1 MRIGYARVSTEDQK
15 LDLQTA
21 ALQRARCDRI
31 FTDLGLSGQS
41 MARPGLTAAL
51 RTLRPGDTLVV
62 WRLDRL
68 GRSLMNLVQV
78 VEDLGRQGIDF
89 MSLTEA
95 VDTTSPGGRLVFH
108 MMAAL
113 AEFERNLISER
124 TRAGMNAARD
134 KGRHLGRPPALSA
147 KDILSARISVCQR
160 GEDLNAVAAR
170 FRVSPRTMRKWLA
183 SGQSGQAG
191 GTVAGQV

>member
-41 MARPGLTAAL
+41 MARPGLNAAL
-51 RTLRPGDTLVV
+51 KTLRRGDTLVV

-78 VEDLGRQGIDF
+78 VEDLGRRGIDF

-134 KGRHLGRPPALSA
+134 KGRHLGRPPALSD
-147 KDILSARISVCQR
+147 KDILSARVSVCQR
-160 GEDLNAVAAR
+160 GEDLNTVAAR

-183 SGQSGQAG
+183 SGRPGPKG
-191 GTVAGQV
+191 GTVAKQG